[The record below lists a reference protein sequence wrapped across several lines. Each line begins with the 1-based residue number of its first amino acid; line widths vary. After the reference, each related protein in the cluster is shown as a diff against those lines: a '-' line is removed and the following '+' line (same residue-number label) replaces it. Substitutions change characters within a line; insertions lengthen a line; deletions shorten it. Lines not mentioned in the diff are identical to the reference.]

1 MSLFVVQT
9 HVLFLLMSPVS
20 HWFPANLPEWNK
32 FCLLF
37 SIFFFIYI
45 YIYSVASLAV
55 LQCLCSSRSGNLQH
69 LVLWQE
75 RLSTDCT
82 ADGQVSNPDRCM
94 VGPSSLLS
102 RWTKV
107 FWFCFSSRS
116 PSWKEHVSWII
127 ECKCWARV
135 PLKLSPRI
143 VKQEAEHAKRGSPE
157 RAEPQRTNGVAEPRP
172 IDILELLSKAKEEYQ
187 RVRSPASTP
196 GQKHAAGRATCEN
209 NRFIFVCPRQRLV
222 KQTRQQS
229 TWWDLQSTQSCT
241 ARLSPKRY
249 VGIMKRLWN
258 YISELICLGS
268 LRTRSNTWMEALVPF
283 VTPQRVN
290 F

>member
-1 MSLFVVQT
+1 M
-9 HVLFLLMSPVS
+9 
-20 HWFPANLPEWNK
+20 
-32 FCLLF
+32 
-37 SIFFFIYI
+37 
-45 YIYSVASLAV
+45 

-69 LVLWQE
+69 LVLRQE

-82 ADGQVSNPDRCM
+82 ADGQVSNPDRCIE
-94 VGPSSLLS
+94 VPSSLLS

-107 FWFCFSSRS
+107 FGFALVV
-116 PSWKEHVSWII
+116 E
-127 ECKCWARV
+127 AR
-135 PLKLSPRI
+135 LEKNMS
-143 VKQEAEHAKRGSPE
+143 H
-157 RAEPQRTNGVAEPRP
+157 
-172 IDILELLSKAKEEYQ
+172 ELLSVSVERESLWNCPQGSWSKKQSMPREGHRREQNHRGPMVSRSRGQSTSWSCSAKPRRNTRGWGALPAHQDNEF
-187 RVRSPASTP
+187 RVSSKNMLLGGLRV
-196 GQKHAAGRATCEN
+196 KKK
-209 NRFIFVCPRQRLV
+209 RFIFMCPRQRLA

>member
-1 MSLFVVQT
+1 M
-9 HVLFLLMSPVS
+9 
-20 HWFPANLPEWNK
+20 
-32 FCLLF
+32 
-37 SIFFFIYI
+37 
-45 YIYSVASLAV
+45 

-69 LVLWQE
+69 LVLRQE

-94 VGPSSLLS
+94 EVPSSLLS

-116 PSWKEHVSWII
+116 PSWKKPVSWII

-196 GQKHAAGRATCEN
+196 GRRVQSLQQKHAAGRATCEN
-209 NRFIFVCPRQRLV
+209 NRFIFVRPRQRLV

-249 VGIMKRLWN
+249 VGIMTRLWN